1 MSSGIVVMCLVVS
14 TNLIEYRKTITDLL
28 TCATI
33 YEITRGLFPYT
44 NEKVSE
50 DDDSKMESVVE
61 KSIEVEDEGKNK
73 EVGLD
78 GSQDLSD
85 SLANMVESQDDIDL
99 ENHITKSIKN
109 LTNDNDDEE
118 IPKEDEIIDK
128 IIQQDLS
135 KIDDDELDERITYC
149 RKNAQRII
157 TAVKK
162 GENPQKS
169 NSIDS
174 TPITDEEIAQTIKL
188 AMDEPSDN
196 EDIAFPELPQAAP
209 GVPQDNTKD
218 EEPDEETSDVQDQDP
233 DTPEYIAQHHTKS
246 TTHNKPIPKQ
256 LKKED
261 IQIFLKDGEL
271 LERATKCAK
280 FAISA
285 INYEDIDTAMAELTK
300 SMELLEKFK
309 QNQS

>member
-1 MSSGIVVMCLVVS
+1 M
-14 TNLIEYRKTITDLL
+14 NEYRKTVTDLL

-33 YEITRGLFPYT
+33 YEIARWLFPYT
-44 NEKVSE
+44 NEEIPE
-50 DDDSKMESVVE
+50 DNGSKMESIVE
-61 KSIEVEDEGKNK
+61 KSTEVEDEGKNK
-73 EVGLD
+73 EEVGLN

-109 LTNDNDDEE
+109 LTNDNEDEE
-118 IPKEDEIIDK
+118 IPKEDEIINK
-128 IIQQDLS
+128 IIQKDLS
-135 KIDDDELDERITYC
+135 KIDDEELDERITYC

-162 GENPQKS
+162 GENPQKLD
-169 NSIDS
+169 SIDS
-174 TPITDEEIAQTIKL
+174 TPITEEEIAQTIKL

-196 EDIAFPELPQAAP
+196 GDIAFPELPQTAP
-209 GVPQDNTKD
+209 GVPQDDTKD
-218 EEPDEETSDVQDQDP
+218 EEPSDAQEQDP
-233 DTPEYIAQHHTKS
+233 DTPEYISQHHTKS
-246 TTHNKPIPKQ
+246 TTPNKPIPKQ
-256 LKKED
+256 LNKQD